1 MRFFAQFLLHKT
13 SPRIKKRSWGS
24 FISSHPMDARGRS
37 KRGGYRREN
46 RNDEMQDF
54 LPEFFVH
61 GGREFFEF

>member
-1 MRFFAQFLLHKT
+1 
-13 SPRIKKRSWGS
+13 
-24 FISSHPMDARGRS
+24 MDARGRS

-61 GGREFFEF
+61 VHELWVLNDELSIYLKAYFEEVFYQ